1 MKSILLASASAFAF
15 AGAAAADVSMGGSA
29 SAQYNTIDGFDSE
42 AVITFSASAELNN
55 GWTAT
60 TSFDIDWDDF
70 GADGRTQGNVS
81 LTDGTSTLAFGDLD
95 NGAFYGAIGNEQN
108 DHQSTHA
115 AALDKGDIFGFM
127 GSTTMGG
134 ADIAVSVDDGDNVQ
148 VGASMALG
156 ATDVA
161 VGYDL
166 TSGAFGLGVSASMG
180 GADIDFQTV
189 NGTAWGLGVGYT
201 VGSVA
206 LGFNTGDAGTWDVT
220 ADYSADPLSVGLTY
234 DNAGSWSVTAGYDMG
249 AVSASATF
257 ADGAFDSASL
267 SYSEGAMSATLS
279 TDGVGVE
286 IEGSYDM
293 GNGAV
298 VMAGMVDTGTYVGLE
313 YDLGN
318 GAGVTVSYSTG
329 DIDSDDYAVGYAEGG
344 TVGVS
349 FEF

>member
-1 MKSILLASASAFAF
+1 
-15 AGAAAADVSMGGSA
+15 
-29 SAQYNTIDGFDSE
+29 
-42 AVITFSASAELNN
+42 
-55 GWTAT
+55 
-60 TSFDIDWDDF
+60 
-70 GADGRTQGNVS
+70 
-81 LTDGTSTLAFGDLD
+81 
-95 NGAFYGAIGNEQN
+95 
-108 DHQSTHA
+108 
-115 AALDKGDIFGFM
+115 
-127 GSTTMGG
+127 
-134 ADIAVSVDDGDNVQ
+134 
-148 VGASMALG
+148 
-156 ATDVA
+156 
-161 VGYDL
+161 
-166 TSGAFGLGVSASMG
+166 MG

-189 NGTAWGLGVGYT
+189 DGTAWGLGVGFT

-206 LGFNTGDAGTWDVT
+206 LGFNTGDSADDDNNLWDIT
-220 ADYSADPLSVGLTY
+220 ADYSADPLSVGVTY
-234 DNAGSWSVTAGYDMG
+234 GSTGAWSVTAGYDMG

-257 ADGAFDSASL
+257 ADGAFSSASL

-318 GAGVTVSYSTG
+318 GAGVTLSYATG

-349 FEF
+349 FDF